1 VATHRRRWRPVCEE
15 QKKAPT
21 SSAPKSKEKHPQES
35 RQSDKELE
43 KLSDPPAGADEVS
56 PPSMSEEKKADGKQ
70 KSNKKKNVIPRI
82 IITRASNETLVS
94 DSSSVS
100 EEQRTIREQHD
111 WGPYY
116 RHRNPSTVDAY
127 NLHTTE

>member
-1 VATHRRRWRPVCEE
+1 MGLCKSKHKLKKGEE

-43 KLSDPPAGADEVS
+43 KLSDPPAGADE
-56 PPSMSEEKKADGKQ
+56 EKADGKQ